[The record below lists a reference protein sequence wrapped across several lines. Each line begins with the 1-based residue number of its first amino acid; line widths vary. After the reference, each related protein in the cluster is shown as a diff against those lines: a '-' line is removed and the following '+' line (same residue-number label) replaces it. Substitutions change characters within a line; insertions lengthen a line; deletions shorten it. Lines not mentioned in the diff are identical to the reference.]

1 MSTNDF
7 TLRATLPEEIYV
19 LSELFAERSG
29 LSVEEFVVRAV
40 TRELLE
46 SMDSL
51 KSKE

>member
-19 LSELFAERSG
+19 LSKLFAERSG
-29 LSVEEFVVRAV
+29 LSMEEFVVRAV
-40 TRELLE
+40 KRELLE

-51 KSKE
+51 NSNE

>member
-1 MSTNDF
+1 MSSDYF
-7 TLRATLPEEIYV
+7 TIRAILPEEIYV

-29 LSVEEFVVRAV
+29 LSVEEFIVRAV

-51 KSKE
+51 KSNE